1 MMQNLSKS
9 KMSLCRSPAFWQVS
23 FLFLSYFSV
32 NFSES
37 ASQTSWILIGSVVGL
52 RSITSRC
59 SGNEPVRES
68 SGNRAQARPQGL
80 LVFLPTP
87 YLKTRRPWGRGW
99 NRAYSGVWK
108 PWKLPKLIEHRGSK
122 RQHLFLSLFQ
132 LRPSQARGRIIS
144 LCWVY
149 PSLFTRSRDKAK
161 QLTKTLI
168 LVYIA
173 K

>member
-1 MMQNLSKS
+1 MMQNQSKS
-9 KMSLCRSPAFWQVS
+9 KMSPSRSPAFWQVS

-37 ASQTSWILIGSVVGL
+37 AFQTSWILIGSGVGL
-52 RSITSRC
+52 GSITSRC
-59 SGNEPVRES
+59 SGNEPARES
-68 SGNRAQARPQGL
+68 SGNRAQPRPQGL
-80 LVFLPTP
+80 LVSLPMP
-87 YLKTRRPWGRGW
+87 YWKTRRPWGRGW

-108 PWKLPKLIEHRGSK
+108 PWKLSKLIEDRGSK

-144 LCWVY
+144 LCWVC

-161 QLTKTLI
+161 QRTKTLI

>member
-1 MMQNLSKS
+1 MMQNQSKS
-9 KMSLCRSPAFWQVS
+9 KMSPSRSPAFWQVS

-52 RSITSRC
+52 GSITSRC
-59 SGNEPVRES
+59 SGNEPARES
-68 SGNRAQARPQGL
+68 SGKGAQPRPQGL

-87 YLKTRRPWGRGW
+87 YWKTRRPWGRGW

-108 PWKLPKLIEHRGSK
+108 SWKLSKLIKDRALK

-132 LRPSQARGRIIS
+132 LFPSQARGWIIS

-149 PSLFTRSRDKAK
+149 PSLFTRSGDKAK
-161 QLTKTLI
+161 QRTKTLI

>member
-1 MMQNLSKS
+1 
-9 KMSLCRSPAFWQVS
+9 MSPSRSPAFWQVS
-23 FLFLSYFSV
+23 FIFLSYFSV

-52 RSITSRC
+52 GSITSRC
-59 SGNEPVRES
+59 WGNEPARES
-68 SGNRAQARPQGL
+68 SGNRAQPRLQGL
-80 LVFLPTP
+80 LVFQPTP
-87 YLKTRRPWGRGW
+87 FWKTRRPWGRGW

-108 PWKLPKLIEHRGSK
+108 PRKLSKVIEHRGSK

-132 LRPSQARGRIIS
+132 LRPSQAPGRIIS

-161 QLTKTLI
+161 QRTKTLI
-168 LVYIA
+168 LLYIE